1 MSLKH
6 LSEGRNLKDF
16 FSKLKKLD
24 LINFEQIRELGR
36 KHGWLIEYCD
46 SYTSYYTKYGKY
58 ICKVIAKMS
67 ANQKTFAP
75 IKEATI
81 ATKFD
86 KSWVKKKALAE
97 FIK

>member
-1 MSLKH
+1 
-6 LSEGRNLKDF
+6 
-16 FSKLKKLD
+16 
-24 LINFEQIRELGR
+24 
-36 KHGWLIEYCD
+36 
-46 SYTSYYTKYGKY
+46 
-58 ICKVIAKMS
+58 MS